1 MIGITKWKPL
11 ELLLHRKRVNQKQ
24 CHIPWGVA
32 EISVTIKYPKVT
44 EVVILTISPFNLPIW
59 CVQKTAG
66 SCRMAVGY
74 CKLSQGVT
82 PTAIAVPDVVPLLEQ
97 INSAFPCTWYV
108 EISLANAYFSI
119 PISEN
124 HQKQFI
130 WSSRVNGV
138 WSDNDRDASWNICQ
152 ASTSE
157 SQWTPLGFWSRALLF
172 SVDNTLLLMCSF
184 WFATVS

>member
-1 MIGITKWKPL
+1 MVGITKWKPL

-82 PTAIAVPDVVPLLEQ
+82 PTAIAVSDVVPLLEQ

-108 EISLANAYFSI
+108 EISLQML
-119 PISEN
+119 ISLYLLV
-124 HQKQFI
+124 KI
-130 WSSRVNGV
+130 TRSSSYDPAESMVFEVTMTEMLVGIFVRPLQVNPSGHH
-138 WSDNDRDASWNICQ
+138 
-152 ASTSE
+152 
-157 SQWTPLGFWSRALLF
+157 
-172 SVDNTLLLMCSF
+172 
-184 WFATVS
+184 